1 MPDMAT
7 LVAALAS
14 LIVAVGVLV
23 ISVGIF
29 YLVVRLGRAVE
40 TLVSSMDQRNNSVP
54 DGPKGQPVPMN
65 I

>member
-1 MPDMAT
+1 MPEDMAT

-40 TLVSSMDQRNNSVP
+40 TLVSSMDQRRDNQS
-54 DGPKGQPVPMN
+54 PMDQRDN
-65 I
+65 QSP

>member
-1 MPDMAT
+1 MPEDMAT

-40 TLVSSMDQRNNSVP
+40 TLVSSMDQRDNQSP
-54 DGPKGQPVPMN
+54 
-65 I
+65 